1 MHGSVGDRAHPL
13 GGAAP
18 ARLTL
23 GETLVQIVGALLIL
37 AGFVAGQLGVLRA
50 DSRPY
55 LWLNLLGSLILT
67 IDAWRGRQWG
77 FVLLEGVWALVSLW
91 SLVQIQRGNPPA
103 DVHP

>member
-1 MHGSVGDRAHPL
+1 VGNRAHAL

-23 GETLVQIVGALLIL
+23 GDTLVQIVGALLIL

-55 LWLNLLGSLILT
+55 LWLNLVGSVILT
-67 IDAWRGRQWG
+67 VDAWRGRQWG
-77 FVLLEGVWALVSLW
+77 FVLLEGVWALVSAWGLAA
-91 SLVQIQRGNPPA
+91 RRR
-103 DVHP
+103 